1 MEKASELWGKK
12 MIVIDAQNQI
22 LGRFATF
29 AAKQAL
35 LGKEVRVINA
45 EKAVMSGSPSQ
56 VIAKVKNDKDR
67 GTPAKGPFIPNMADR
82 YVRRVIRGMLP
93 HRQAKG
99 AEAFARV
106 LCYVGVPE
114 EFKNETP
121 VQIPGASV
129 KKLPNLKYTTVE
141 EVLKRT

>member
-1 MEKASELWGKK
+1 
-12 MIVIDAQNQI
+12 MIVINAENQI

-35 LGKEVRVINA
+35 LGQEVRVINA
-45 EKAVMSGSPSQ
+45 EKAVMSGTPKAI
-56 VIAKVKNDKDR
+56 IAKVKNDKDR

-93 HRQAKG
+93 HRQPKG
-99 AEAFARV
+99 AAALKRI
-106 LCYVGVPE
+106 LCYAGVPE
-114 EFKNETP
+114 SLKDAEVT
-121 VQIPGASV
+121 VVPGADM

>member
-1 MEKASELWGKK
+1 MAKAFESWGKK
-12 MIVIDAQNQI
+12 MIVINAENLI

-35 LGKEVRVINA
+35 LGKEVVVINA
-45 EKAVMSGSPSQ
+45 EKSVLSGTPSQ
-56 VIAKVKNDKDR
+56 IIAKVKNDKDR

-82 YVRRVIRGMLP
+82 YVRRTIRGMLP
-93 HRQAKG
+93 YKLPKG
-99 AEAFARV
+99 AAAFKRV
-106 LCYVGVPE
+106 MCYVGTPE
-114 EFKNETP
+114 QFKKETP
-121 VQIPGASV
+121 VSLPGASV